1 MPWGGD
7 GAALHGGD
15 ADDSGVSHSWVK
27 PVPLPEKSDGR
38 YEMVEAVGGSPSIDF
53 SQL

>member
-1 MPWGGD
+1 VRHYT
-7 GAALHGGD
+7 AATPTIQAYRD
-15 ADDSGVSHSWVK
+15 SWVK
-27 PVPLPEKSDGR
+27 PAPLPEKSACR